1 MKIIVG
7 LGNPGPKYETT
18 RHNLG
23 FLAVDHLVDMWKAR
37 GPEKDSGAEIFETE
51 FRGERTLLVK
61 PQTFMNNSGKSVGP
75 IFQFYKCTPSD
86 LIVIHDE
93 VDLKPMAIRV
103 KTGGGT
109 GGHNG
114 LKSLDASLGA
124 LSLNYHRIRLGVGKP
139 AMFNSQMDTGDWVL
153 GKMSDEE
160 LDELPDLFR
169 KVTGAVELILK
180 GEVKRAMNE
189 YNGQNGEK

>member
-1 MKIIVG
+1 
-7 LGNPGPKYETT
+7 
-18 RHNLG
+18 
-23 FLAVDHLVDMWKAR
+23 
-37 GPEKDSGAEIFETE
+37 
-51 FRGERTLLVK
+51 
-61 PQTFMNNSGKSVGP
+61 
-75 IFQFYKCTPSD
+75 
-86 LIVIHDE
+86 
-93 VDLKPMAIRV
+93 
-103 KTGGGT
+103 
-109 GGHNG
+109 
-114 LKSLDASLGA
+114 
-124 LSLNYHRIRLGVGKP
+124 LNYHRIRLGVGKP